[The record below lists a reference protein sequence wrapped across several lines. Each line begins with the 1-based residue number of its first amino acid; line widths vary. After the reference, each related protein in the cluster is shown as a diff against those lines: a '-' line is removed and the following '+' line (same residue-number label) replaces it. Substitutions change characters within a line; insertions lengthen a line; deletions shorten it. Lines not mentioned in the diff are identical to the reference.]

1 MDPRATS
8 SKHIT
13 QNTNC
18 GRGRSEESEIVEE
31 GPLRTIIHVLC
42 RGGKL
47 VIPAPVKVMRFSA
60 LSSAHCGAKT
70 KTLERKGEKER
81 KGRYTVEMEA
91 VVVGA

>member
-42 RGGKL
+42 RGGEL

-60 LSSAHCGAKT
+60 LSSAHCGAT
-70 KTLERKGEKER
+70 TLERKGEKER